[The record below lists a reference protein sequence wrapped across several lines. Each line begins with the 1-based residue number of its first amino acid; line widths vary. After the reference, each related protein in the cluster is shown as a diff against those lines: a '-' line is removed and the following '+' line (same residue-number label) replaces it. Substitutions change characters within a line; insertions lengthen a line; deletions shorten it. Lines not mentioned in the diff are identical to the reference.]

1 MDVNGQNWQWMVGV
15 LIGVVALSVIGW
27 KVWSRRARAQASARR
42 IAAAR
47 VHSGYVPPELP
58 TVRAT
63 LAGASAD
70 IAPDTLPQG
79 GGAIVDEHPLLQ
91 LKFFDAD
98 GKKTVR
104 TVQVE
109 RLDLQRKVIVGRDDP
124 AGEAKRFPIDRVL
137 AARIAQTGRSFDV
150 DTWVNAVRVAR
161 RRRNEP

>member
-1 MDVNGQNWQWMVGV
+1 MNVQNWQWILVV
-15 LIGVVALSVIGW
+15 LIGVVALSVTA
-27 KVWSRRARAQASARR
+27 WSRHARAQASARR

-58 TVRAT
+58 TLRGGLGGVSDDVSLDT
-63 LAGASAD
+63 QPQSAD
-70 IAPDTLPQG
+70 PV
-79 GGAIVDEHPLLQ
+79 VDEHPLLH
-91 LKFFDAD
+91 LKFFDGN
-98 GKKTVR
+98 GKKIVR

-109 RLDLQRKVIVGRDDP
+109 RLDLERKVIIGREDA

-161 RRRNEP
+161 RRRSEP